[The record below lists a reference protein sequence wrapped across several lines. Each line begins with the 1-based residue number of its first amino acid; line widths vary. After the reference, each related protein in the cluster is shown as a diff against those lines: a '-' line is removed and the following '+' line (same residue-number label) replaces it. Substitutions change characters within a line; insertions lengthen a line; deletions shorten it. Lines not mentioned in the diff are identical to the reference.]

1 MFEKHP
7 ILLVLSLL
15 TAFSGSA
22 GGAEGTY
29 SLLDVTD
36 AWGLGAPITY
46 GNTEK
51 NVYILE
57 TTGTGAAVVDYDS
70 DGDNDV
76 VLVNGTTLEAGSGAG
91 APLSKLYRNDG
102 GHFVDVAWEAGLTR
116 RGWGQGVCV
125 GDYDNDGHP
134 DLAMGYFGGPA
145 LYHNLGDGRFSE
157 VAEKSGLQQD
167 GRWTGACAFLDY
179 DNDGLLDLFF
189 SRYVDLDLA
198 KTPKPGERAD
208 CNWKGMPVWCGPRG
222 LPPALNSLYRN
233 LGNGRFEEV
242 SEKAGILKPGGRF
255 ALGVTAADFNNDNRI
270 DIYVACDMTPSLL
283 YINQGDGTFKE
294 VGSISGAAFS
304 MDGQLQAGMGVA
316 VADYDGNGFLDII
329 KTNFSGDLPSLYN
342 NEDGEFFEDV
352 SAAAG
357 LGKHRLLGWGV
368 LFEDFDADSKPDILI
383 ANGHIYQEVDRYP
396 IGETYRQPTI
406 LYRNL
411 GKGRFEDVTKSAG
424 PALQVN
430 RTARGMAAGDLD
442 GDGRPEVVIVNV
454 NDKPAVLRNAAKQGN
469 FFSIRLEGKKSNRSA
484 IGARV
489 TITANGVAQVREVTG
504 GGSYYSQS
512 DFALYFGLAAAT
524 KVDTVKVRWPSGAE
538 QEMKAVAANK
548 RYRLT
553 EGGALTEIAK
563 QVAPSAA
570 AQ

>member
-1 MFEKHP
+1 MPAFKP
-7 ILLVLSLL
+7 ILLLLSLL
-15 TAFSGSA
+15 ALVGVPAGAAEAPFSLSDFT
-22 GGAEGTY
+22 E
-29 SLLDVTD
+29 S
-36 AWGLGAPITY
+36 WGMSSPITY

-51 NVYILE
+51 NFYILE
-57 TTGTGAAVVDYDS
+57 TTGTGAAVFDYDS

-76 VLVNGTTLEAGSGAG
+76 VIVNGTTLEAGSTAK

-102 GHFVDVAWEAGLTR
+102 GRFVDVAREAGLTR

-125 GDYDNDGHP
+125 GDYDNDGNP
-134 DLAMGYFGGPA
+134 DMAMGYFGGPA
-145 LYHNLGDGRFSE
+145 LYHNLGGGKFSE
-157 VAEKSGLQQD
+157 VAEKSGLPQD
-167 GRWTGACAFLDY
+167 GRWTAACAFLDY
-179 DNDGLLDLFF
+179 DNDGRLDLFF

-208 CNWKGMPVWCGPRG
+208 CNWKDMPVWCGPRG
-222 LPPALNSLYRN
+222 LPLALNSLYRN
-233 LGNGRFEEV
+233 VGNGRFEEV

-283 YINQGDGTFKE
+283 YINQGDGTFRD
-294 VGSISGAAFS
+294 VGAVSGAAFS

-342 NEDGEFFEDV
+342 NEDGQFFEDV
-352 SAAAG
+352 SASAG

-368 LFEDFDADSKPDILI
+368 LFEDFDADSRPDVMI

-411 GKGRFEDVTKSAG
+411 GNGRFEDATASAG
-424 PALQVN
+424 PALKVN
-430 RTARGMAAGDLD
+430 RTARGMASGDLD

-454 NDKPAVLRNAAKQGN
+454 NDKPAVLKNSAKQGN
-469 FFSIRLEGKKSNRSA
+469 FFSLKLQGTKSNRSA

-489 TITANGVAQVREVTG
+489 TITANGVTQVREVMG

-512 DFALYFGLAAAT
+512 DLALYFGLGAAT
-524 KVDTVKVRWPSGAE
+524 KIDSIQVRWPSGAV
-538 QEMKAVAANK
+538 QEMKAAAANK
-548 RYRLT
+548 RYRLM
-553 EGGALTEIAK
+553 EGGALAEIAK
-563 QVAPSAA
+563 
-570 AQ
+570 

>member
-1 MFEKHP
+1 MPRSPHILFVVSCLTLFGSLARAADPP
-7 ILLVLSLL
+7 ILLS
-15 TAFSGSA
+15 
-22 GGAEGTY
+22 
-29 SLLDVTD
+29 DVTD
-36 AWGLGAPITY
+36 AWGMGSPITY

-51 NVYILE
+51 NIYILE
-57 TTGTGAAVVDYDS
+57 TTGTGVAIFDYDS

-76 VLVNGTTLEAGSGAG
+76 VIVNGTTLEAGSGAK
-91 APLSKLYRNDG
+91 APFSKLYRNDG
-102 GHFVDVAWEAGLTR
+102 GRFVDVAQEAGITR

-125 GDYDNDGHP
+125 GDYDNDGHV
-134 DLAMGYFGGPA
+134 DMAMGYFGGPA
-145 LYHNLGDGRFSE
+145 LYHNLGDGKFRE
-157 VAEKSGLQQD
+157 VAEESGLPQD
-167 GRWTGACAFLDY
+167 GRWYAACAFLDY

-198 KTPKPGERAD
+198 KTPKPGERVD
-208 CNWKGMPVWCGPRG
+208 CNWKGMTVWCGPRG
-222 LPPALNSLYRN
+222 LPPALNALYRN
-233 LGNGRFEEV
+233 LGNGRFEDV

-255 ALGVTAADFNNDNRI
+255 ALGVIAADFNNDGRT

-283 YINQGDGTFKE
+283 FINQGDGTFRE
-294 VGSISGAAFS
+294 MGAISGAAFS
-304 MDGQLQAGMGVA
+304 VDGQLQAGMGVA
-316 VADYDGNGFLDII
+316 AADYDGNGFLDIV
-329 KTNFSGDLPSLYN
+329 KTNFSGDLPSLYK

-352 SAAAG
+352 SGSAG

-368 LFEDFDADSKPDILI
+368 LFEDFDADSHPDVMI
-383 ANGHIYQEVDRYP
+383 ANGHIYHEVDRYP

-411 GKGRFEDVTKSAG
+411 GNGRFADVTSTAG
-424 PALQVN
+424 PALQVK

-454 NDKPAVLRNAAKQGN
+454 NDKPAVLKNSAEQGN
-469 FFSIRLEGKKSNRSA
+469 FFRLRLQGTKSNRSA

-489 TITANGVAQVREVTG
+489 TITVNGITQIREVMG

-512 DFALYFGLAAAT
+512 DLALYFGLGGAE
-524 KVDTVKVRWPSGAE
+524 KIDSVKVRWPSGTV
-538 QEMKAVAANK
+538 QELKVVAANK

-563 QVAPSAA
+563 
-570 AQ
+570 